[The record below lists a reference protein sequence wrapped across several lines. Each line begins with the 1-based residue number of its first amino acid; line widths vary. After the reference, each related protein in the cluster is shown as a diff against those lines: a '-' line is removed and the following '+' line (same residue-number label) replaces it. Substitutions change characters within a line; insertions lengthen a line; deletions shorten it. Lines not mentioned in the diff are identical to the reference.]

1 MLYISFV
8 DGNFDDYSL
17 NFLFMPSIPHDR
29 AVIGR
34 DIEDLRMAYGLSVED
49 ARSLFGMTITKWA
62 DIVRHNP
69 DVPVRDVSLAL
80 LVRLLD
86 MNRDLLTPPEYPH
99 PEEMKA
105 LFESIYGVELEQKKL
120 SVLLGADGSSAYRWL
135 KAGSSQNPSVRVL
148 MLFLEKRL
156 LSCTVEARK
165 RVLQEWEQL
174 VLNEGQV
181 RTGKDVFKTGRW
193 DRHGEHDPG

>member
-1 MLYISFV
+1 
-8 DGNFDDYSL
+8 
-17 NFLFMPSIPHDR
+17 MPSIPLDR

-34 DIEDLRMAYGLSVED
+34 DIEDLRMAYGLSIED
-49 ARSLFGMTITKWA
+49 TRSLFGMTVTKWA

-69 DVPVRDVSLAL
+69 DSPVRDVSLAL

-86 MNRDLLTPPEYPH
+86 MNRELFTPPEYPH

-105 LFESIYGVELEQKKL
+105 LFESIYGTELEQKKL
-120 SVLLGADGSSAYRWL
+120 SVLLGADGSSAHRWL
-135 KAGSSQNPSVRVL
+135 KAGSSQNPSVRIL

-156 LSCTVEARK
+156 LSCTPDTRK
-165 RVLQEWEQL
+165 QVLREWERL
-174 VLNEGQV
+174 VANEGQV

-193 DRHGEHDPG
+193 DRHGDPDTQDAF